1 MKYVLLIYSNP
12 ESRGV
17 WAGLSEAERGAGLSA
32 YTGLTGDLDASG
44 ELLAA
49 AALAPPSRGRR
60 VTVQGGRPV
69 TTDGPYA
76 EAKEYLAGVFLLE
89 CESLERATAHAGRI
103 PEAAH
108 GLVEVRPVL
117 DGGAAADLAAA
128 ADARPRAD
136 AAGPGRPA

>member
-17 WAGLSEAERGAGLSA
+17 WAGLSEAESGAGLRA

-49 AALAPPSRGRR
+49 AALAPASRGRR
-60 VTVQGGRPV
+60 VTARAGRPV

-89 CESLERATAHAGRI
+89 CESLERAVEHAARI
-103 PEAAH
+103 PEAAY
-108 GLVEVRPVL
+108 GLVEVRPAL
-117 DGGAAADLAAA
+117 EGRAAADLATAA
-128 ADARPRAD
+128 ADRLPADRP
-136 AAGPGRPA
+136 G

>member
-17 WAGLSEAERGAGLSA
+17 WAGLSEAERGAGLQA
-32 YTGLTGDLDASG
+32 YSGLTGDLEASG

-49 AALAPPSRGRR
+49 AALAPASRGRR
-60 VTVQGGRPV
+60 VIARAGRPV

-89 CESLERATAHAGRI
+89 CESLEQAIEHAARI

-108 GLVEVRPVL
+108 GLVEVRPAL
-117 DGGAAADLAAA
+117 DGRAAADLASA
-128 ADARPRAD
+128 AD
-136 AAGPGRPA
+136 GRLPEVGSA